1 MTWEVA
7 RSAERP
13 HLKQEVH
20 NLRTVNGNFIATNS
34 QGLLETTKQWKRG
47 RQHKVLYGVII
58 LGFTSMNKN
67 FHNVSLGQ
75 GQEVVAE
82 EAMAI
87 AALSE
92 LNISIM
98 YGAFSKRRWM
108 SYRPKWSCCSVNKN
122 GKYRDSSWRQ

>member
-1 MTWEVA
+1 
-7 RSAERP
+7 
-13 HLKQEVH
+13 
-20 NLRTVNGNFIATNS
+20 
-34 QGLLETTKQWKRG
+34 
-47 RQHKVLYGVII
+47 
-58 LGFTSMNKN
+58 MNKN

-98 YGAFSKRRWM
+98 YGAFSKRR
-108 SYRPKWSCCSVNKN
+108 
-122 GKYRDSSWRQ
+122 